1 MHAREPKATRKP
13 TIWLGCL
20 TAIWMLGLTAC
31 DTVGDYCSTA
41 RAMHFTVQDKAYLK
55 QMSRS
60 AKEGVVYNAETY
72 KAKCL

>member
-1 MHAREPKATRKP
+1 MHGRERKATGKP
-13 TIWLGCL
+13 TIWLGL
-20 TAIWMLGLTAC
+20 AILALMSVSTGC
-31 DTVGDYCSTA
+31 ETVGDYCATA

-55 QMSRS
+55 QMSRG